1 MNKGELNRFT
11 NICRRERCGF
21 SDVGTVVA
29 KDDYGTARLVLTDQ
43 EPTTEPPI
51 PPIDLPLDVLF
62 PPGRRIERSV
72 ERVKKT
78 LYAFDA
84 SSSLKEKY
92 GISDVGDMISQATK
106 LVFSLPS
113 V

>member
-1 MNKGELNRFT
+1 VNKDALGRFT

-21 SDVGTVVA
+21 SNVGTVVA
-29 KDDYGTARLVLTDQ
+29 KDENGTARLVLTDR

-51 PPIDLPLDVLF
+51 PPIDLPMDVLF
-62 PPGRRIERSV
+62 PLGRRIERSV

-84 SSSLKEKY
+84 SSSLKETY
-92 GISDVGDMISQATK
+92 DASDLGDMISQATK
-106 LVFSLPS
+106 LVFFLPS

>member
-1 MNKGELNRFT
+1 MNKGALSRFT

-21 SDVGTVVA
+21 SNVGTCVA
-29 KDDYGTARLVLTDQ
+29 KDEDGTARLVLTDQ

-51 PPIDLPLDVLF
+51 PPIDLPMDVLF

-84 SSSLKEKY
+84 SSSLKETY
-92 GISDVGDMISQATK
+92 DASDLGDMISRATE
-106 LVFSLPS
+106 LVFFLPS

>member
-1 MNKGELNRFT
+1 M
-11 NICRRERCGF
+11 
-21 SDVGTVVA
+21 GTVVA
-29 KDDYGTARLVLTDQ
+29 KDENGTARLVLTDR

-51 PPIDLPLDVLF
+51 PPIDLPMDVLF

-84 SSSLKEKY
+84 SSLKETY
-92 GISDVGDMISQATK
+92 GASDLGDMISRATK
-106 LVFSLPS
+106 LVFFLPS

>member
-1 MNKGELNRFT
+1 
-11 NICRRERCGF
+11 
-21 SDVGTVVA
+21 VGTVVSKDEDGSA
-29 KDDYGTARLVLTDQ
+29 KLVLTDR

-51 PPIDLPLDVLF
+51 PPIDLPMDVLF
-62 PPGRRIERSV
+62 PPGRIIERSV

-78 LYAFDA
+78 LYSFDA
-84 SSSLKEKY
+84 TSSLRATYNESNL
-92 GISDVGDMISQATK
+92 GGMISRATE